1 MNLNNLSLLT
11 KDYFFGS
18 PGSTLTGRD
27 IIGLHLE
34 KEKLHYV
41 CLTRARGGWIPARP
55 GPALEPLGSVEEPAP
70 WSLKQFLEWLTVF
83 PLVEGASAPRKLAVY
98 LTLPRNCFSARDLQ
112 LPPMPMEDALVSV
125 ENSLPVCCHL
135 PIEEIYYDI
144 HLCRTIQ
151 GNINALIVYAAR
163 RDMDEYLDIFRETG
177 HMDSLRG
184 IFPVSFGI
192 GAWLNIQRYPM
203 PIGLILPQD
212 SAYEL
217 AVFQKKGCLFSGTW
231 PLSEGTEEGDLLAA
245 AAKSKFQ
252 GLGEN
257 IFYLH
262 NGGTPALP
270 SPSPNRL
277 DQLPLVAENPGMAA
291 VAPAISGQQEISI
304 DGTPPRL
311 KTFQTVR
318 LAVPL
323 VLILILTI
331 FLMTWNVK
339 WGISSHQEDINI
351 LKAEIHELKKKL
363 EPIEQNRTTFREA
376 GRILEDTREFMKTK
390 PRLFSHINEVARC
403 LPGDTWFSHFD
414 FKNRVMTL
422 KGESPDALKVI
433 EALRTSSMFGQVTLK
448 GSVNRNKTGAER
460 FSLTIKLKNN
470 EADK

>member
-1 MNLNNLSLLT
+1 
-11 KDYFFGS
+11 
-18 PGSTLTGRD
+18 
-27 IIGLHLE
+27 
-34 KEKLHYV
+34 
-41 CLTRARGGWIPARP
+41 
-55 GPALEPLGSVEEPAP
+55 
-70 WSLKQFLEWLTVF
+70 
-83 PLVEGASAPRKLAVY
+83 
-98 LTLPRNCFSARDLQ
+98 
-112 LPPMPMEDALVSV
+112 
-125 ENSLPVCCHL
+125 
-135 PIEEIYYDI
+135 
-144 HLCRTIQ
+144 
-151 GNINALIVYAAR
+151 
-163 RDMDEYLDIFRETG
+163 
-177 HMDSLRG
+177 MDSLRG

-231 PLSEGTEEGDLLAA
+231 PLSEGIEEGDLLAA

-414 FKNRVMTL
+414 FKSTVMTL